1 MATGTGGPVEPQALS
16 DQGECPRCG
25 SATSPQQEY
34 CLECGARLPALEQP
48 AQGRAGRLRTG
59 ARDSLLTITASF
71 VVAAIAA
78 AALVAVQASGGDA
91 EQPFLTATAPQQA
104 EEELEPV
111 ETALPP
117 TEEEPV
123 EGEEPPAEEEPEPQP
138 PAQPPQ
144 LITWPDGTDGWT
156 VILASIPT
164 GGGRGPATARARQA
178 LDAGLPEV
186 GVLVS
191 ADFASLHP
199 GYLNVFSGVYGTQA
213 EAEAALPAVRAAGYP
228 DAYPRR
234 ITP

>member
-1 MATGTGGPVEPQALS
+1 MTDGPVEPQTLS
-16 DQGECPRCG
+16 DQEECPRCG

-34 CLECGARLPALEQP
+34 CLECGARLPALEG
-48 AQGRAGRLRTG
+48 AAGGRGGRLRSG
-59 ARDSLLTITASF
+59 VRDSLLTITASF

-78 AALVAVQASGGDA
+78 VGVVAVQASGGDA
-91 EQPFLTATAPQQA
+91 EQPFLTATAPQQT
-104 EEELEPV
+104 EEEPEAV

-117 TEEEPV
+117 AEEAPA
-123 EGEEPPAEEEPEPQP
+123 EGEEPPAEEEPEPEP
-138 PAQPPQ
+138 PAQAPQ
-144 LITWPDGTDGWT
+144 LVTWPDGTDGWT

-164 GGGRGPATARARQA
+164 GDGRGPATARGRQA

-199 GYLNVFSGVYGTQA
+199 GYLNVFSGIYGTQG